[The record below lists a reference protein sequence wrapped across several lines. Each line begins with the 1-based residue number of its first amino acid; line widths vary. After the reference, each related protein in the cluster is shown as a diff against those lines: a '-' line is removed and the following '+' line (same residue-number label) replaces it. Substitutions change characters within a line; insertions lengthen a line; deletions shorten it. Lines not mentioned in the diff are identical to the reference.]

1 MGENILVDLQRKLPL
16 KCKDLGRFMISC
28 IIGDTIF
35 EKVMLNLRALINVM
49 LYSIYAIL
57 NLDNFKETIVVI
69 QLINYYNTYPK
80 RDLGDVLV

>member
-49 LYSIYAIL
+49 LYSIYDIL